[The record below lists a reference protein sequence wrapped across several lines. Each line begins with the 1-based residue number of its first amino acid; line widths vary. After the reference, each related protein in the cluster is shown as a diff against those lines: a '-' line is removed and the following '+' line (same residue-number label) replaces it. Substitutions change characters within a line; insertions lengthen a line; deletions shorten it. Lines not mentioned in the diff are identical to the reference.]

1 MNRNNTAVLILVIA
15 LVALLS
21 YFLGSAVLGG
31 QTSKAVSVEKAKLI
45 GPDVVT
51 PESNIFNSDAI
62 NPTVKITIGENNQN
76 PIGN

>member
-1 MNRNNTAVLILVIA
+1 MNKNNIAVLVLVIA
-15 LVALLS
+15 LVALFS

-45 GPDVVT
+45 QPDVIA
-51 PESNIFNSDAI
+51 PEKNIFNSDAI